1 MPRISYR
8 TNIENLATLEKLA
21 TGQGKTVNALI
32 TEALRAHV
40 TGQGRKWI
48 DVRPGRPKKDRLKP

>member
-21 TGQGKTVNALI
+21 IEQGKTVNAII
-32 TEALRAHV
+32 TEALRV
-40 TGQGRKWI
+40 YVEGKSKQWI
-48 DVRPGRPKKDRLKP
+48 DVRPGRPKKAKE

>member
-21 TGQGKTVNALI
+21 IEQGKTVNALI
-32 TEALRAHV
+32 TEALRKHV
-40 TGQGRKWI
+40 EGQGKTWV
-48 DVRPGRPKKDRLKP
+48 DVRPGRPKKLAKTP

>member
-21 TGQGKTVNALI
+21 IAQGTTVNALI
-32 TEALRAHV
+32 TEALRAYV
-40 TGQGRKWI
+40 TGQGGQWV
-48 DVRPGRPKKDRLKP
+48 DVRPGRPKKGK